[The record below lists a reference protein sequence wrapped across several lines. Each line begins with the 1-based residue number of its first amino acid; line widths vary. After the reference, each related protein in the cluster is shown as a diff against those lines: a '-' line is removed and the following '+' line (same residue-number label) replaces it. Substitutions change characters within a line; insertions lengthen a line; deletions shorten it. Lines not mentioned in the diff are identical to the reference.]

1 MGDVHSNSSA
11 HGTPA
16 TSGKVIH
23 WARFYDAVAFLM
35 SFGREK
41 RMRRETV
48 ERAGV
53 LPGQSV
59 LDVGCGTGS
68 LTLAAKTIA
77 GPAGQVHGIDP
88 SPEMIVVS
96 RRKAARAR
104 ADIDFRVAVVEDLP
118 FPDSSFDV
126 VLSSLMLH
134 HLPDDLKRKG
144 FAEIARVL
152 KPGGVFFA
160 VDLATGSNAFL
171 GRRLARHFIHKS
183 QDDLASLT
191 PMLAE
196 AGFRDVTTGQMKI
209 RLLGY
214 ISGLRV

>member
-1 MGDVHSNSSA
+1 MHSHSSA

-23 WARFYDAVAFLM
+23 WARFYDAVAFLV

-53 LPGQSV
+53 SPGQSV

-68 LTLAAKTIA
+68 LTLAAKTAA
-77 GPAGQVHGIDP
+77 GSTGQVHGIDP
-88 SPEMIVVS
+88 SPEMIDVS

-104 ADIDFRVAVVEDLP
+104 ADIDFRVGVVEDLP
-118 FPDSSFDV
+118 FPDKSFDV

-134 HLPDDLKRKG
+134 HLPDDLKRKA

-152 KPGGVFFA
+152 KPGGIFFA
-160 VDLATGSNAFL
+160 VDLAAGSHASL
-171 GRRLARHFIHKS
+171 GRRLASHFMPKS

-191 PMLAE
+191 PVLAE
-196 AGFRDVTTGQMKI
+196 AGFRDVTTGHMKI

-214 ISGLRV
+214 ISSLRV